1 MIATSATLD
10 SGSTGTYSI
19 ETATSILSGTGFD
32 SVTVMTNTAANY
44 ATEGLVDEVAIWD
57 SALSSSDITD
67 IYNSGTPVDLT
78 SYSPNGWWRMGD
90 NDGGTG
96 TTITDQGSG
105 GNDGTLTNGPTFSTN
120 VPGPLTNNYSVKTD
134 GTNDQLQLP
143 SGLPGSGNRL
153 GITGSA
159 FTICFWMKITG
170 TIPPRVNFFYN
181 SSIQIRTRTDGFR
194 FYTSGANKHHIH
206 TITAGTWYFLALSCD
221 GTNHTSYV
229 KSASDDLSATVV
241 GNSFTPTGYAT
252 FGPSCNANYDEFAT
266 FNSAL
271 SASDISNI
279 YNSGVPGDL
288 SGYATLA
295 GHWRMGDSDGGTGT
309 TITDEMGGEDITLA
323 NGAFIDT
330 DIPS

>member
-1 MIATSATLD
+1 M
-10 SGSTGTYSI
+10 
-19 ETATSILSGTGFD
+19 
-32 SVTVMTNTAANY
+32 
-44 ATEGLVDEVAIWD
+44 
-57 SALSSSDITD
+57 SDITLID
-67 IYNSGTPVDLT
+67 DSEQSSLV
-78 SYSPNGWWRMGD
+78 
-90 NDGGTG
+90 
-96 TTITDQGSG
+96 
-105 GNDGTLTNGPTFSTN
+105 TNGLVKNGELYLKKAGSTSAGAIVAYDNGVWRTFANEAVSFVNT
-120 VPGPLTNNYSVKTD
+120 YSVETD

-143 SGLPGSGNRL
+143 SGLPSTGNRL
-153 GITGSA
+153 GITGTSH
-159 FTICFWMKITG
+159 TICFWMKITG
-170 TIPPRVNFFYN
+170 TIPHRINFFVN
-181 SSIQIRTRTDGFR
+181 SSIQIRTRTEGFR
-194 FYTSGANKHHIH
+194 FYTPGINKHHIH
-206 TITAGTWYFLALSCD
+206 AITAGTWYFLALSCD
-221 GTNHTSYV
+221 GTSHTSYV
-229 KSASDDLSATVV
+229 KSASDDLSATVT
-241 GNSFTPTGYAT
+241 GTSFTPTGYAT

>member
-1 MIATSATLD
+1 MSDIRLIND
-10 SGSTGTYSI
+10 SEQTALLSTALNGEIYMKAAGSTNEGALVVYDNGSWRTFTDEAVSFSNTYSV
-19 ETATSILSGTGFD
+19 E
-32 SVTVMTNTAANY
+32 
-44 ATEGLVDEVAIWD
+44 
-57 SALSSSDITD
+57 
-67 IYNSGTPVDLT
+67 
-78 SYSPNGWWRMGD
+78 
-90 NDGGTG
+90 
-96 TTITDQGSG
+96 
-105 GNDGTLTNGPTFSTN
+105 
-120 VPGPLTNNYSVKTD
+120 TD

-153 GITGSA
+153 GITGTSH
-159 FTICFWMKITG
+159 TMCFWMKITG
-170 TIPPRVNFFYN
+170 TIPHRVNFFYN
-181 SSIQIRTRTDGFR
+181 VSIQLRTRTDGFR
-194 FYTSGANKHHIH
+194 FYTPGANKHHIH

-229 KSASDDLSATVV
+229 KSSSDDLSATVV

-309 TITDEMGGEDITLA
+309 TISDELGGEDITLA

>member
-1 MIATSATLD
+1 MSDIRLIND
-10 SGSTGTYSI
+10 SEQTALLSTALNGEIYMKAAGSTDEGALVVYDNGSWRTFANEAVSFTNTYSV
-19 ETATSILSGTGFD
+19 E
-32 SVTVMTNTAANY
+32 
-44 ATEGLVDEVAIWD
+44 
-57 SALSSSDITD
+57 
-67 IYNSGTPVDLT
+67 
-78 SYSPNGWWRMGD
+78 
-90 NDGGTG
+90 
-96 TTITDQGSG
+96 
-105 GNDGTLTNGPTFSTN
+105 
-120 VPGPLTNNYSVKTD
+120 TD
-134 GTNDQLQLP
+134 GVDDQLHLP
-143 SGLPGSGNRL
+143 SGLPSTGNRL
-153 GITGSA
+153 GITGTSHTLCLWA
-159 FTICFWMKITG
+159 KFTG
-170 TIPPRVNFFYN
+170 TIPHRVNFFYN
-181 SSIQIRTRTDGFR
+181 FSIQIRTRTDGFR
-194 FYTSGANKHHIH
+194 FFTPSTYAQHAH

-241 GNSFTPTGYAT
+241 GSSFTPTGYAN

-309 TITDEMGGEDITLA
+309 TITDEMGGEDITLV